1 MSIDIKKLVLDA
13 LKPRE
18 ISIAELSKAICQ
30 IDGVDNVSIN
40 VVETD
45 IKTETIRMLIQG
57 NSICYEEVAKVL
69 AENSTALKSV
79 DEIAVSK
86 KITPKIG

>member
-1 MSIDIKKLVLDA
+1 M
-13 LKPRE
+13 
-18 ISIAELSKAICQ
+18 
-30 IDGVDNVSIN
+30 SIN

-45 IKTETIRMLIQG
+45 IKTETIRMIIQG

-86 KITPKIG
+86 KITPKLV

>member
-18 ISIAELSKAICQ
+18 ISIAELSKAICK
-30 IDGVDNVSIN
+30 IEGVDNVSIN

-45 IKTETIRMLIQG
+45 IKTETIRMTIQG
-57 NSICYEEVAKVL
+57 NSILYEEVSKVL

-86 KITPKIG
+86 KITPKLV